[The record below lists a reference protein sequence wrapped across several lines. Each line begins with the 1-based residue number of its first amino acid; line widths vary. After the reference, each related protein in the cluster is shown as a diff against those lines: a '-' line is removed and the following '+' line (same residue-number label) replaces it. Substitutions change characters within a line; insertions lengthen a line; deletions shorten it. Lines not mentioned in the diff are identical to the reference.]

1 MNKIIQFLIFFIYIF
16 SIENSNATLIEIKI
30 KVSNEIITNMDI
42 ENEKKYLTFL
52 NPKFEDLE
60 VLKKNEIAKNSL
72 ITEIIKKNELAKNY
86 DLKKKKNLVNII
98 EKNFFKKKNI
108 NSKSE
113 FLSILEKRNIN
124 YEVIKKKIEIEG
136 LWSQFIYKKYI
147 KNVKINKK
155 ELKENI
161 LDQLNNEKIKFEYNL
176 SEIVFSDM
184 SSQNMDLFLKNLYKS
199 IKELSFEN
207 SASIYSISNTSKNGG
222 LIGWVSELQI
232 SNKIKRELKN
242 ISLGEFSKPIKINNV
257 YIILKLNEKRQI
269 KQSINVEDEL
279 KKSIN
284 KETNR
289 QLNSFSDILYKK
301 LKMNT
306 EVYEF

>member
-1 MNKIIQFLIFFIYIF
+1 MI
-16 SIENSNATLIEIKI
+16 
-30 KVSNEIITNMDI
+30 
-42 ENEKKYLTFL
+42 
-52 NPKFEDLE
+52 
-60 VLKKNEIAKNSL
+60 
-72 ITEIIKKNELAKNY
+72 
-86 DLKKKKNLVNII
+86 LKKKKFSKYNRKEL
-98 EKNFFKKKNI
+98 FKKKNI
-108 NSKSE
+108 KSKSE